1 MLSSSRKRLACVR
14 TPKDASL
21 SLITALPLNQEWSP
35 LMHKV
40 IEPKILYFGTP
51 VVLISTRN
59 EDGSPNLAPMSS
71 AWWLNQSCMLGM
83 SSRSQTVENLL
94 RERQGVLN
102 LPSADLVSAVDRLA
116 LTTGR
121 YPVPESKEK
130 IGYRYQADKFGLA
143 GLTPITADLT
153 NAPLVAECPIQLEA
167 LVEQVHAFDEQNSN
181 IKAIEMRIVRVHIDE
196 RLLVPGTENYI
207 DPQKWNPL
215 IMNFC
220 EFFGLSSKI
229 HPSRLE
235 AAFYGLPRQ
244 NQEPAMSALR

>member
-1 MLSSSRKRLACVR
+1 
-14 TPKDASL
+14 
-21 SLITALPLNQEWSP
+21 
-35 LMHKV
+35 MHKV

-121 YPVPESKEK
+121 NPVPEYKEK
-130 IGYRYQADKFGLA
+130 IGYRYEADKFGLA
-143 GLTPITADLT
+143 GLTPVPADLT
-153 NAPLVAECPIQLEA
+153 NAPRVAECPVQLEA
-167 LVEQVHAFDEQNSN
+167 VVEQVHTFGEQESY
-181 IKAIEMRIVRVHIDE
+181 IKAIEMRIVRVHVDE
-196 RLLVPGTENYI
+196 QLIVPGTQHYI
-207 DPQKWNPL
+207 DPEKWKPL

-220 EFFGLSSKI
+220 EFFSLTDKI

-235 AAFYGLPRQ
+235 AAFYGLPRR
-244 NQEPAMSALR
+244 NRAQEIATSR

>member
-1 MLSSSRKRLACVR
+1 
-14 TPKDASL
+14 
-21 SLITALPLNQEWSP
+21 
-35 LMHKV
+35 MHKV

-59 EDGSPNLAPMSS
+59 EDGSFNLAPMSS

-83 SSRSQTVENLL
+83 SSKSQTVENLL

-102 LPSADLVSAVDRLA
+102 LPSAELVGAVDRLA

-121 YPVPESKEK
+121 NPVPEYKEK

-143 GLTPITADLT
+143 ELTPAPADLV
-153 NAPLVAECPIQLEA
+153 NAPLVVECPLQLEA
-167 LVEQVHAFDEQNSN
+167 VVEQVHAFDEQHSS

-196 RLLVPGTENYI
+196 RLLVPGTQNYI
-207 DPQKWNPL
+207 DPEKWNPL

-220 EFFGLSSKI
+220 EFFGLSGKI
-229 HPSRLE
+229 HSSRLE
-235 AAFYGLPRQ
+235 PAFYGLPRR
-244 NQEPAMSALR
+244 EPVQDQATLAL